1 MQNSDIES
9 KQIIILRSRGMFNE
23 KFGCMV
29 FNESVMKSHLKDA
42 TFKKLMKIK
51 KEGMAL
57 DREIADE
64 VAEAM
69 KNWAMDNGATH
80 YTHWFQPMTGITAE
94 KHDSFIDNDGEG
106 NPILEFSGKALIKQ
120 ESDASSFPSGGIRAT
135 FEARGYTVW
144 DPTSDA
150 FIKEDTLC
158 IPTAFESFNGAVL
171 DKKTPLLRSINALN
185 KHALR
190 VLALFGQNP
199 KFVYPN
205 VGLEQEYFLID
216 KKDYAKRRDII
227 VCGRTLF
234 GAPTP
239 KGQLLSDQYLG
250 NIRPRVKAFMMEL
263 DEELWKLGIF
273 AKTEHNEVA
282 PCQHEMAAVYTRA
295 TISIDQNQLTMEMMK
310 KIADKH
316 GFYCLLHEKPFAGIN
331 GSGKHNNWSIST
343 DEGENLINPGKAPY
357 ENIKFQLFLTA
368 IVKAVDDYQDLLKIA
383 VSTAGNDHRLGGHEA
398 PPAIISMY
406 LGSKLSNVVEAIISG
421 TDLEAAQEKAKRKP
435 EDEDRNRTSPF
446 AYTGGKFEF
455 RMPGASD
462 NVSCANYILNTAVAE
477 SLKQFA
483 DRLEKFAGKASLDK
497 EIKKLIR
504 EELKAHQRILFDGN
518 GYSSEWVREAK
529 KRGLLN
535 LKSTP
540 EAYAHFDDEKNVELL
555 TSHGILSVEELEA
568 RKNIGLSKYSTVI
581 NIEANTMLL
590 MTKKDIIPACI
601 KYSSEIAYGIES
613 KESLGLDV
621 SHEKEILT
629 AINSHV
635 KALTENNTVLET
647 AIAKQP
653 ADDAKRAI
661 HDYKKIVP
669 AMEEERKIVDE
680 LELLIDKK
688 EWPYPDYT
696 DLLNYV

>member
-1 MQNSDIES
+1 
-9 KQIIILRSRGMFNE
+9 
-23 KFGCMV
+23 
-29 FNESVMKSHLKDA
+29 MK
-42 TFKKLMKIK
+42 
-51 KEGMAL
+51 
-57 DREIADE
+57 
-64 VAEAM
+64 
-69 KNWAMDNGATH
+69 
-80 YTHWFQPMTGITAE
+80 
-94 KHDSFIDNDGEG
+94 
-106 NPILEFSGKALIKQ
+106 
-120 ESDASSFPSGGIRAT
+120 
-135 FEARGYTVW
+135 
-144 DPTSDA
+144 
-150 FIKEDTLC
+150 
-158 IPTAFESFNGAVL
+158 
-171 DKKTPLLRSINALN
+171 
-185 KHALR
+185 
-190 VLALFGQNP
+190 
-199 KFVYPN
+199 
-205 VGLEQEYFLID
+205 
-216 KKDYAKRRDII
+216 
-227 VCGRTLF
+227 
-234 GAPTP
+234 
-239 KGQLLSDQYLG
+239 
-250 NIRPRVKAFMMEL
+250 EL

-282 PCQHEMAAVYTRA
+282 PCQHEMAAVYTKA
-295 TISIDQNQLTMEMMK
+295 TISIDQNQITMEMMK
-310 KIADKH
+310 KIANKH

-368 IVKAVDDYQDLLKIA
+368 IIKAVDDYQDILKVA

-406 LGSKLSNVVEAIISG
+406 LGRKLSNVVDAIISG
-421 TDLEAAQEKAKRKP
+421 TDLEAAQEKAKKKP

-483 DRLEKFAGKASLDK
+483 DRLEKFAGKASLDR
-497 EIKKLIR
+497 EMKKLIR

-540 EAYAHFDDEKNVELL
+540 EAYAHFDDEKNVQLL
-555 TSHGILSVEELEA
+555 TSHGILSLEELEA

-621 SHEKEILT
+621 SHEKEILNL
-629 AINSHV
+629 INEHV
-635 KALTENNTVLET
+635 KALTENNIILET
-647 AIAKQP
+647 AITKQP
-653 ADDAKRAI
+653 ADDAKRAMY
-661 HDYKKIVP
+661 DYKKIVP
-669 AMEEERKIVDE
+669 AMEKERSIVDE
-680 LELLIDKK
+680 LELLVDKK

>member
-1 MQNSDIES
+1 
-9 KQIIILRSRGMFNE
+9 MFNE

-94 KHDSFIDNDGEG
+94 KHDSFMDNDGEG

-185 KHALR
+185 KQALR
-190 VLALFGQNP
+190 VLALFGQNV
-199 KFVYPN
+199 KFVCPN
-205 VGLEQEYFLID
+205 VGLEQEYFLVD

-250 NIRPRVKAFMMEL
+250 NIRPRVKAFMKEL

-282 PCQHEMAAVYTRA
+282 PCQHEMAAVYTKA

-310 KIADKH
+310 KIANKH

-368 IVKAVDDYQDLLKIA
+368 IIKAVDDYQDILKVA

-406 LGSKLSNVVEAIISG
+406 LGRKLSNVVDAIISG
-421 TDLEAAQEKAKRKP
+421 TDLEAAQEKAKKKP

-477 SLKQFA
+477 SLRQFA
-483 DRLEKFAGKASLDK
+483 DRLEKFAGKAGLDR
-497 EIKKLIR
+497 EMKKLIR

-518 GYSSEWVREAK
+518 GYSSEWIREAK

-540 EAYAHFDDEKNVELL
+540 EAYARFDDEKNVQLL
-555 TSHGILSVEELEA
+555 TSHGILSLEELEA

-601 KYSSEIAYGIES
+601 KYSGEIAYGIES

-621 SHEKEILT
+621 SHEREILNS
-629 AINSHV
+629 INEHV
-635 KALTENNTVLET
+635 KALTANNIILET

-653 ADDAKRAI
+653 ADDAKRAMY
-661 HDYKKIVP
+661 DYKKIVP
-669 AMEEERKIVDE
+669 AMEKERNIVDE
-680 LELLIDKK
+680 LELLVDKK